1 MMAPLSSD
9 DQVTGVTER
18 RSEEIF
24 HFQGKKGR
32 YALGSYEQAALV
44 EKMIEV
50 R

>member
-24 HFQGKKGR
+24 HFQGKK
-32 YALGSYEQAALV
+32 AAMLLEV
-44 EKMIEV
+44 TSKRPWWKTMIEV